1 MFPKTENERELLD
14 RIQRLE
20 RAQFGGTKEDNYR
33 TSRRDTGRTD
43 EFSDETPQKDYDD
56 YRKKHP
62 KENET
67 ARDEAKAISDGKTE
81 THHVGLYNNE
91 TLTQE
96 LVSLMNTKM
105 PFRDKEWWDRYRT
118 VNSTLVKSKKNFTNQ
133 QYVSATR
140 NLARVAKGEPI
151 DVYKR

>member
-33 TSRRDTGRTD
+33 TSRIDTGRTD
-43 EFSDETPQKDYDD
+43 EFSDETPQKDHDD

-67 ARDEAKAISDGKTE
+67 ARDKAKAISDGKTE

-91 TLTQE
+91 TITKE
-96 LVSLMNTKM
+96 LFSLMSTKI
-105 PFRDKEWWDRYRT
+105 PFRNKKWWDRYRA
-118 VNSTLVKSKKNFTNQ
+118 VNSTLVKSKKNFTDQ
-133 QYVSATR
+133 QYTDAIQKLSKIT
-140 NLARVAKGEPI
+140 NGET
-151 DVYKR
+151 D